1 MNQCIIGGYVAR
13 DPEIRFTQTGKA
25 IAMFTVAA
33 SRGKDKG
40 ADFISCVAWEK
51 MAEAVGEHVKK
62 GTFVVVIGKIQ
73 TRSYESNGQKRY
85 VTEILAHSVTKG
97 MYASGTQDGG
107 FNNMGNQVDDEEIPF

>member
-62 GTFVVVIGKIQ
+62 RNVC
-73 TRSYESNGQKRY
+73 RSYWENTDKKLRIQWAE
-85 VTEILAHSVTKG
+85 TIC
-97 MYASGTQDGG
+97 
-107 FNNMGNQVDDEEIPF
+107 N

>member
-40 ADFISCVAWEK
+40 ADFINCVAWEK
-51 MAEAVGEHVKK
+51 MAEAVGENVKK
-62 GTFVVVIGKIQ
+62 GTFIVVIGKIQ
-73 TRSYESNGQKRY
+73 TRSYEANGQKRY
-85 VTEILAHSVTKG
+85 VTEVLAQSVTKG
-97 MYASGTQDGG
+97 MYASGTQDSG
-107 FNNMGNQVDDEEIPF
+107 FNNMGNQVSDEEIPF